1 MADVLVSTPKDM
13 TVKVPQYLLKQLLQ
27 CQGYRDNRDG
37 SFSPYGFA
45 LKITQLLEEQDNEE
59 EI

>member
-13 TVKVPQYLLKQLLQ
+13 TVRVPQYLLKQLLQ
-27 CQGYRDNRDG
+27 CQGYKDNRDG

-45 LKITQLLEEQDNEE
+45 LKVTQLLEEEE
-59 EI
+59 DGQEI